1 MSPLLLLV
9 QWVDEE
15 RAHGCAFANG
25 AVLGTAGPAGEVR
38 TRMLGVHFDAQGVP
52 RFHTTPGSR
61 KALDLA
67 SNPRGSL
74 TFAFQNSRRS
84 VSLQGWVEPLSPT
97 ALNADWALLE
107 ADFRRSYLVFG
118 PVSGKPLDTVGDLDA
133 ARHALA
139 FDAEHAV
146 PPSFVGFKFAFIDRV
161 AFYAVGPEAFAQHT
175 LYSRGSQSDDW
186 AVQAVVP

>member
-1 MSPLLLLV
+1 MSPLQLLV
-9 QWVDEE
+9 QWVHEE

-38 TRMLGVHFDAQGVP
+38 TRMLGVRFDGQGVP

-61 KALDLA
+61 KAMDLA

-84 VSLQGWVEPLSPT
+84 VSLQGWVEPLNSA
-97 ALNADWALLE
+97 ALSADWASLE

-118 PVSGKPLDTVGDLDA
+118 PASGKPLDNIGDLDA

-139 FDAEHAV
+139 LDAEQAV
-146 PPSFVGFKFAFIDRV
+146 PPSFVGFKFAFVDRV
-161 AFYAVGPEAFAQHT
+161 AFYAVGCEAFAQHT
-175 LYSRGSQSDDW
+175 IYSRGSQNDDW
-186 AVQAVVP
+186 SAQAVVP